1 MRRICRE
8 VAGAAPTER
17 PSKQARAN
25 EAHRKTAKKRIIM
38 TSDFSAPEKQR
49 QPIGLETR
57 QQNLVCALQVPIRV
71 IRNANFLRQQQKRD
85 IPEQCRA
92 IAADVTAR
100 TQLRFPSA

>member
-1 MRRICRE
+1 
-8 VAGAAPTER
+8 
-17 PSKQARAN
+17 
-25 EAHRKTAKKRIIM
+25 M
-38 TSDFSAPEKQR
+38 TWDFSAPEKQR

-57 QQNLVCALQVPIRV
+57 HQKLVCAASSAYQDDPE
-71 IRNANFLRQQQKRD
+71 ADYLRQQQKRD